1 MLGFSIV
8 KKCLSNDL
16 ANVTSGSLAED
27 NCVEKLLGVKVKA
40 TFRGLVGAHK
50 SRFTLRPPSIG

>member
-27 NCVEKLLGVKVKA
+27 NSVEKLLGSK
-40 TFRGLVGAHK
+40 
-50 SRFTLRPPSIG
+50 LRLFFVV